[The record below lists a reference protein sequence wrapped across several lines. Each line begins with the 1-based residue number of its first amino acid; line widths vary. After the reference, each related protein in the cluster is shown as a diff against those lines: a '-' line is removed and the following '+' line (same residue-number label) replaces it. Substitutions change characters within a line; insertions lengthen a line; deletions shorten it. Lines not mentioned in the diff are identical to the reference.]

1 MNQLSLPSLKTVVD
15 EVFREA
21 GAIDAGNVTTY
32 IPELARVDPALFAL
46 SVCDASGAMIDC
58 GDTRH
63 SFTLQSI
70 SKVLGY
76 ACVLECFD
84 DETIMRHVGVE
95 PTGEDF
101 DSIIKLDRHKRPFN
115 PMVNAGAI
123 AVTDLL
129 LTRFGAEAAER
140 SLDFFARL
148 IGKEKLSVDEAVLAS
163 EQRTSERN
171 RAIAHLLRNFKIL
184 ENPVEDVLALYFRH
198 CAVEVTTCDLARLG
212 MTLANGGC
220 PPGGGDP
227 VLCPETLRKLLSVTL
242 TCGMYNYAGQWV
254 FEVGFPAKSGVSG
267 GLLGIVP
274 GRYGIGVFSPRVDE
288 KGSSPRGVRVQ
299 KRLSAKLNLHMFAP
313 D

>member
-1 MNQLSLPSLKTVVD
+1 MSHPFPYSLETVVD
-15 EVFREA
+15 EVFLEA
-21 GAIDAGNVTTY
+21 AAVDDGDVTTY
-32 IPELARVDPALFAL
+32 IPELARVDPALIGL
-46 SVCDASGAMIDC
+46 SVCDGSGAFVER
-58 GDTRH
+58 GDSGH
-63 SFTLQSI
+63 YFTLQSI

-76 ACVLECFD
+76 ACVLEIFD
-84 DETIMRHVGVE
+84 DETIARHVGVE

-129 LTRFGAEAAER
+129 LTRFGGEAVEQTLA
-140 SLDFFARL
+140 FFAQLLGRKDL
-148 IGKEKLSVDEAVLAS
+148 VIDEAVYES
-163 EQRTSERN
+163 EQRTGERN
-171 RAIAHLLRNFKIL
+171 RAIAHLLKNFAIL
-184 ENPVEDVLALYFRH
+184 ENSVEEVLALYFRH
-198 CAVEVTTCDLARLG
+198 CAVQVTTGDLARLG

-220 PPGGGDP
+220 TPGGGDP

-254 FEVGFPAKSGVSG
+254 YEVGFPAKSGVSG
-267 GLLGIVP
+267 GMLGIVP

-288 KGSSPRGVRVQ
+288 KGSSPRGVCVQ
-299 KRLSAKLNLHMFAP
+299 KRLSDRLNLHMFAP